1 MSDTEM
7 SDQKKRFPI
16 RQIVNDIFE
25 GLTDLEL
32 MTKYRIV
39 WASDLYRLF
48 NGLVM
53 KGLVTK
59 DQIKNRRP
67 ERQKIESKREE
78 SDRKQVVQEM
88 AANLNARVASRNQLF
103 GSIEIYDM
111 TTHPGSY
118 GIKLKDITESGL
130 MVAPIEIARNDVR
143 EFLIKPTHLEDV
155 RPISL
160 VAECRWTDGI
170 RAGLKITSISSFN
183 MKQLQELIRLFS
195 FQS

>member
-1 MSDTEM
+1 M

-16 RQIVNDIFE
+16 KQIVNDIFE
-25 GLTDLEL
+25 GITDLEL

-39 WASDLYRLF
+39 WAADLYRLF
-48 NGLVM
+48 NSLVM

-59 DQIKNRRP
+59 DEIKNRRP
-67 ERQKIESKREE
+67 ERQKTESKQEE
-78 SDRKQVVQEM
+78 SDQKQVVQER
-88 AANLNARVASRNQLF
+88 ATNLNARAASRNKLF

-111 TTHPGSY
+111 TADPSSY
-118 GIKLKDITESGL
+118 GIKLKDVTESGL
-130 MVAPIEIARNDVR
+130 MVAPIKMAENDVR

-170 RAGLKITSISSFN
+170 RAGLKITSISSLD

-195 FQS
+195 FQP

>member
-1 MSDTEM
+1 MSG
-7 SDQKKRFPI
+7 QKKRFPI
-16 RQIVNDIFE
+16 RQIVNDIFD

-48 NGLVM
+48 NSLIM

-59 DQIKNRRP
+59 DEMRNRRP
-67 ERQKIESKREE
+67 EKRKIESKREE
-78 SDRKQVVQEM
+78 SDQRQVVQEKTT
-88 AANLNARVASRNQLF
+88 NLNARVASRNQLF

-111 TTHPGSY
+111 TTDPHSY

-130 MVAPIEIARNDVR
+130 MIAPIKIAKNDVR

-155 RPISL
+155 RPISV
-160 VAECRWTDGI
+160 VAECRWTDGTK
-170 RAGLKITSISSFN
+170 AGLRITDISDFD

-195 FQS
+195 FQA